1 MDISL
6 SPKIERFLRLK
17 VAEGVYDSLNE
28 AVNKTL
34 GIVLAKEC
42 VSKEELDML
51 NADIQKGI
59 DDANS
64 GKFSNAFSF
73 LDELKTKYE

>member
-6 SPKIERFLRLK
+6 SPNIERFLRLK

-34 GIVLAKEC
+34 GIVLTKEC

>member
-1 MDISL
+1 M
-6 SPKIERFLRLK
+6 K

-34 GIVLAKEC
+34 GIVLTKEC
-42 VSKEELDML
+42 VTQEELDML
-51 NADIQKGI
+51 NDDIQKGI

-64 GKFSNAFSF
+64 GKLSNAFSF
-73 LDELKTKYE
+73 LDELKAKYE